1 MRKYLI
7 GICVALV
14 LVLTGYVAIQGIQI
28 GKIQIMGI
36 SEIKNKN
43 ESLDNTLKRA
53 TKLASTDFQQKKDSL
68 DEELKAMQEQKEEY
82 EDTVATMTDS
92 QVKSGIKT
100 EKTIDFLFIRIENHA
115 KSEGVS
121 LKMELT
127 KNSTSTQSNSY
138 DLNFTVTGTYTGI
151 EEFITDIEDD
161 SQLEFSIEDFY
172 MVATN
177 TNGDQVEGTFIC
189 RDVVI
194 TGLGNSSLTNGGM
207 QQIDTTNSNSSSS
220 NTASDNTV
228 DGQNSATTQNSVT
241 GQNNNTV
248 GN

>member
-36 SEIKNKN
+36 SEIKNRN

-68 DEELKAMQEQKEEY
+68 DEELKAMQEQQEEY
-82 EDTVATMTDS
+82 EDTLATMTDS

-161 SQLEFSIEDFY
+161 SQLEFSIEDFS

-194 TGLGNSSLTNGGM
+194 TGLENSSSSNSEM
-207 QQIDTTNSNSSSS
+207 QQIDTTNSSASNNSTSG
-220 NTASDNTV
+220 NTT
-228 DGQNSATTQNSVT
+228 DGQNSTATQNSAA
-241 GQNNNTV
+241 GQSNNTV
-248 GN
+248 EN

>member
-28 GKIQIMGI
+28 GKIQIIGI
-36 SEIKNKN
+36 SEIKNRN

-82 EDTVATMTDS
+82 EDTLATMTDS

-161 SQLEFSIEDFY
+161 SQLEFSIEDFS

-194 TGLGNSSLTNGGM
+194 TGLENSSSSNSEM
-207 QQIDTTNSNSSSS
+207 QQIDTTNSSASNNSTSG
-220 NTASDNTV
+220 NTT
-228 DGQNSATTQNSVT
+228 DGQNSTATQNSAA
-241 GQNNNTV
+241 GQSNNTV
-248 GN
+248 EN

>member
-36 SEIKNKN
+36 SEIKNRN

-82 EDTVATMTDS
+82 EDTLATMTDS

-161 SQLEFSIEDFY
+161 SQLEFSIEDFS

-194 TGLGNSSLTNGGM
+194 TGLENSSSSNSEM
-207 QQIDTTNSNSSSS
+207 QQIDTTNSSASNNSTSG
-220 NTASDNTV
+220 NTT
-228 DGQNSATTQNSVT
+228 DGQNSTATQNSAA
-241 GQNNNTV
+241 GQSNNTV
-248 GN
+248 EN

>member
-36 SEIKNKN
+36 SEIKNRN

-82 EDTVATMTDS
+82 EDTLATMTDS

-161 SQLEFSIEDFY
+161 SQLEFSIEDFS

-194 TGLGNSSLTNGGM
+194 TGLENSSSSNSEM
-207 QQIDTTNSNSSSS
+207 QQIDTTNSSASNNSTSG
-220 NTASDNTV
+220 NTT
-228 DGQNSATTQNSVT
+228 DGQNSTATQKSTATQNSAAR
-241 GQNNNTV
+241 
-248 GN
+248 

>member
-7 GICVALV
+7 GICVIL
-14 LVLTGYVAIQGIQI
+14 LIVLTGYVALQGVQL
-28 GKIQIMGI
+28 GRIQIMGI

-43 ESLDNTLKRA
+43 ENLENILKSA

-68 DEELKAMQEQKEEY
+68 DEELKAMQSQKEEY
-82 EDTVATMTDS
+82 EDTLATMTDN
-92 QVKSGIKT
+92 QIKSGINT

-121 LKMELT
+121 LKMELN
-127 KNSTSTQSNSY
+127 KNSTSKQDNSY
-138 DLNFTVTGTYTGI
+138 GLNFTVTGTYTGI

-161 SQLEFSIEDFY
+161 SQLEFSIEDFS

-194 TGLGNSSLTNGGM
+194 TGLENSSSASSGAV
-207 QQIDTTNSNSSSS
+207 QQVDTTSSSASSNSASS
-220 NTASDNTV
+220 NTA

-241 GQNNNTV
+241 GQSNNTV

>member
-7 GICVALV
+7 GICVIL
-14 LVLTGYVAIQGIQI
+14 LIVLTGYVALQGVQL
-28 GKIQIMGI
+28 GRIQIMGI

-43 ESLDNTLKRA
+43 ENLENILKSA

-68 DEELKAMQEQKEEY
+68 DEELKAMQSQKEEY
-82 EDTVATMTDS
+82 EDTLATMTDN
-92 QVKSGIKT
+92 QIKSGINT

-121 LKMELT
+121 LKMELN

-161 SQLEFSIEDFY
+161 SQLEFSIEDFS

-194 TGLGNSSLTNGGM
+194 TGLENSSSDSSTI
-207 QQIDTTNSNSSSS
+207 QQVDTTNSVDNSTTTNGS
-220 NTASDNTV
+220 NTANSNTTNEQNSNTV
-228 DGQNSATTQNSVT
+228 QNSVT
-241 GQNNNTV
+241 E
-248 GN
+248 